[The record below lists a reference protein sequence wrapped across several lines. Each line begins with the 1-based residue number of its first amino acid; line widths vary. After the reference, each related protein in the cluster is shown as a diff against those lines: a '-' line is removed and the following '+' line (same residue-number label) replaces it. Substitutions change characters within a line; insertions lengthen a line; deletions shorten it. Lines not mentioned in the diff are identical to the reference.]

1 MTVNSLSRATF
12 RRPSPSLLASAIIG
26 TLLAAS
32 AVPALA
38 SPTRDALQR
47 YQQQRAEQSAAF
59 GRDLQS
65 VPLAAAFAA
74 PTASIGQAGY
84 LTSPRVSA
92 EAANPILGKPGDV
105 ESWHSDEFNADWGLA
120 AMGADYAYARGL
132 TGQGVR
138 LGVFDS
144 GSALAHDE
152 FAGRNTSSISIG
164 NGGCADPSIVA
175 GEGACGSTRGDQPG
189 YNYYGLGP
197 GVPPALADRLIAAGQ
212 PYGFSYADHGTHVLG
227 TVGANRDGNGMHGV
241 AFGANLTAAR
251 VFGDT
256 YYEWRLDPDNF
267 YRPRA
272 LYRTDPDDAATLD
285 MYAQADA
292 QGVRALNHS
301 WGIST
306 RHATVESLDAQY
318 AAIGADYGVYGS
330 IYGETEGA
338 PGSKLIQVW
347 SAGNS
352 AGGMAGITA
361 ALPRWNPEI
370 EPYWLAVANV
380 RLPTAGETDYVI
392 DASSSICGASA
403 NWCLSAPGTNIAS
416 TIVAG
421 EINGRMELT
430 EDYLRFLIES
440 ESPEYTYGYKTGT
453 SMAAPHITGALGL
466 LMERFPYLDNAQVR
480 DVLLTTARDLGA
492 PGVDAIYGW
501 GMVDLKTAI
510 EGYGLLRVDTDVV
523 MNQKAGGLKVW
534 EGDAWDDWTNDIG
547 GPGKLTKS
555 GIGWLRLSGDN
566 SFNGAIVRDGVLELD
581 GANALTASVDVQGG
595 QFLLNGSLVSTT
607 LNSLGGSSVISTT
620 GVLEGSALNVTG
632 GSVTFNGLQQA
643 GDTSVGSG
651 GSFVLNGRLLDSSL
665 TSSGATRVNAGA
677 LLDGSDLFVT
687 AGTVSFNGVQ
697 QDGATVVGAK
707 GTLKGVGTLGSTRVE
722 GIIAPGNSIGTLT
735 INGDYVQTATGIY
748 QAELAPGSRSDLLR
762 VTGTATLDG
771 TLKALPEAGVYYLG
785 EQFNFLQAAGG
796 INGQFATTD
805 FSAFSPFLKFSL
817 GYSANG
823 LRIDVARGNALAS
836 AAVTPNQIAVATSA
850 DGLAINQGLPKPL
863 TQLFPAQ
870 VGAALDAL
878 SGELHAA
885 TPMALVESS
894 RYLRDAA
901 LSRAVGV
908 RSPGA
913 ADEAA
918 GGGAWVQAIGGSGK
932 LDGDANAARTDS
944 NSNGLLVGADHVFG
958 GGWQVGGL
966 VGTGRTDIKQAA
978 GRGARSE
985 IDNTHFGAYVGN
997 QWGAF
1002 GLRAG
1007 LGYSRHDVDSKRQ
1020 LTFAGY
1026 QDALSAT
1033 YDATTRQGFIE
1044 GAYRFGGREGGLE
1057 PYLQFA
1063 RVEVDVDGITEQGGA
1078 AALHGQVADTRTNVA
1093 TAGVRF
1099 DKGLKTSWQQES
1111 WLHVRGGV
1119 GYRRASGDRSQVADL
1134 AWTGGSSFAVSG
1146 AAIADNAVVAELG
1159 LSAWLSPRNQ
1169 LELGYNGTFGDDAR
1183 DRSVTARWSVQ
1194 F

>member
-38 SPTRDALQR
+38 TPTSDALQR

-607 LNSLGGSSVISTT
+607 LNSLGGTSLITST
-620 GVLEGSALNVTG
+620 GVLDGSALNVTG
-632 GSVTFNGLQQA
+632 GV
-643 GDTSVGSG
+643 
-651 GSFVLNGRLLDSSL
+651 
-665 TSSGATRVNAGA
+665 
-677 LLDGSDLFVT
+677 
-687 AGTVSFNGVQ
+687 VSFNGVQ
-697 QDGATVVGAK
+697 QGGSTVVGAK

-735 INGDYVQTATGIY
+735 INGDYVQTASGIY

-836 AAVTPNQIAVATSA
+836 TAVTPNQIAVATSA

>member
-38 SPTRDALQR
+38 TPTSDALQR

-632 GSVTFNGLQQA
+632 GV
-643 GDTSVGSG
+643 
-651 GSFVLNGRLLDSSL
+651 
-665 TSSGATRVNAGA
+665 
-677 LLDGSDLFVT
+677 
-687 AGTVSFNGVQ
+687 VSFNGVQ
-697 QDGATVVGAK
+697 QGGSTVVGAK

-735 INGDYVQTATGIY
+735 ING
-748 QAELAPGSRSDLLR
+748 
-762 VTGTATLDG
+762 
-771 TLKALPEAGVYYLG
+771 
-785 EQFNFLQAAGG
+785 
-796 INGQFATTD
+796 
-805 FSAFSPFLKFSL
+805 
-817 GYSANG
+817 
-823 LRIDVARGNALAS
+823 
-836 AAVTPNQIAVATSA
+836 
-850 DGLAINQGLPKPL
+850 
-863 TQLFPAQ
+863 
-870 VGAALDAL
+870 
-878 SGELHAA
+878 
-885 TPMALVESS
+885 
-894 RYLRDAA
+894 
-901 LSRAVGV
+901 
-908 RSPGA
+908 
-913 ADEAA
+913 
-918 GGGAWVQAIGGSGK
+918 
-932 LDGDANAARTDS
+932 
-944 NSNGLLVGADHVFG
+944 
-958 GGWQVGGL
+958 
-966 VGTGRTDIKQAA
+966 
-978 GRGARSE
+978 
-985 IDNTHFGAYVGN
+985 
-997 QWGAF
+997 
-1002 GLRAG
+1002 
-1007 LGYSRHDVDSKRQ
+1007 
-1020 LTFAGY
+1020 
-1026 QDALSAT
+1026 
-1033 YDATTRQGFIE
+1033 
-1044 GAYRFGGREGGLE
+1044 
-1057 PYLQFA
+1057 
-1063 RVEVDVDGITEQGGA
+1063 
-1078 AALHGQVADTRTNVA
+1078 
-1093 TAGVRF
+1093 
-1099 DKGLKTSWQQES
+1099 
-1111 WLHVRGGV
+1111 
-1119 GYRRASGDRSQVADL
+1119 
-1134 AWTGGSSFAVSG
+1134 
-1146 AAIADNAVVAELG
+1146 
-1159 LSAWLSPRNQ
+1159 
-1169 LELGYNGTFGDDAR
+1169 
-1183 DRSVTARWSVQ
+1183 
-1194 F
+1194 